1 MPKDLTVEEL
11 RKQYQKKIDFVD
23 HSLTLFDTDIERL
36 QKELLNFL
44 ITGVIAELQTENGII
59 LQSAKN
65 IQILDNFGREMEL
78 FKKNFADS
86 VFKRLGE
93 NMIKTTGYTSDYFRL
108 MSSKQTISNIED
120 KIQNIVKIA
129 GVNTDGTLVKDGF
142 LNKLAVSEE
151 LKGELSNLV
160 RKSIEQQTDYKTF
173 VNSMK
178 DAVTGKDGVNGAYE
192 RYVKGFAHDAFFA
205 QSQQQDNFF
214 ADQLGLNYFVYGGT
228 KIKTSRPFCVGGHDK
243 GVDKDFESKLSKVFS
258 RKDAEQFD
266 NMEWSGKIPGIK
278 FIVQKGGY
286 QCRHE
291 LMWITK
297 EAAKRKGYPVA
308 DGDEG
313 TMMQKISKQQELKE
327 KQKVIKDVKKEI
339 IKPVQKIQPIIEKPK
354 EFIPA
359 TTEKE
364 VIERM
369 KSVGV
374 QNISLGKLTIGS
386 ANSILRAL
394 EQESKLSAI
403 SIQTFSGTRA
413 VGTYAFTTNTI
424 AFNPKLMNS
433 RAIVQPIRSYEQKIE
448 NLSKALA
455 NYEKAYLNQP
465 GYNQRKVIK
474 TINNIKRDI
483 RTAEQNI
490 KDGKPFRYWSTSS
503 SQKTADLSNTA
514 TTFHEVGH
522 SHYFKALTKDQRRLF
537 EFDYKNSISDYGMTN
552 REEYFAEWYAHYKMG
567 GTGVPDDLLI
577 LFKTL

>member
-1 MPKDLTVEEL
+1 MPNNDAEFLKEQERIAEIQREKILKFLKEYKIEIDGNLATSNTDYGTSHYIYVDGQKIRFSDHAVTNPVRQATEWHLKIEEKSFQSIEKFAYPDRFDRIKIDKPKIGAFKIGDEFYELVRKSDAEIKKVEKLTVNDL
-11 RKQYQKKIDFVD
+11 KDSYKKKLDFIDK
-23 HSLTLFDTDIERL
+23 SLNQFDDDIVRL
-36 QKELLNFL
+36 QKELFNEL
-44 ITGVIAELQTENGII
+44 ITGVISELEVENGLI

-65 IQILDNFGREMEL
+65 IQILDNFGKEMEL

-108 MSSKQTISNIED
+108 MSSKQTIANIED
-120 KIQNIVKIA
+120 KIQNIVRIA

-173 VNSMK
+173 VNGMK
-178 DAVTGKDGVNGAYE
+178 DAITGKEGVNGAYE

-205 QSQQQDNFF
+205 QAQQQDNFF

-243 GVDKDFESKLSKVFS
+243 GVNKDFESKLSKVFS

-313 TMMQKISKQQELKE
+313 TQMPKISKQQELK
-327 KQKVIKDVKKEI
+327 DKK
-339 IKPVQKIQPIIEKPK
+339 KIL
-354 EFIPA
+354 
-359 TTEKE
+359 
-364 VIERM
+364 
-369 KSVGV
+369 KSV
-374 QNISLGKLTIGS
+374 
-386 ANSILRAL
+386 
-394 EQESKLSAI
+394 
-403 SIQTFSGTRA
+403 
-413 VGTYAFTTNTI
+413 
-424 AFNPKLMNS
+424 
-433 RAIVQPIRSYEQKIE
+433 
-448 NLSKALA
+448 
-455 NYEKAYLNQP
+455 
-465 GYNQRKVIK
+465 
-474 TINNIKRDI
+474 
-483 RTAEQNI
+483 
-490 KDGKPFRYWSTSS
+490 
-503 SQKTADLSNTA
+503 
-514 TTFHEVGH
+514 
-522 SHYFKALTKDQRRLF
+522 
-537 EFDYKNSISDYGMTN
+537 
-552 REEYFAEWYAHYKMG
+552 
-567 GTGVPDDLLI
+567 
-577 LFKTL
+577 

>member
-1 MPKDLTVEEL
+1 MPKELTVDEL

-23 HSLTLFDTDIERL
+23 HSLTLFDTDVERL

-65 IQILDNFGREMEL
+65 IQILDNFGKEMEL

-120 KIQNIVKIA
+120 KIQNIVRIA

-178 DAVTGKDGVNGAYE
+178 DAVTGKEGVNGAYE

-243 GVDKDFESKLSKVFS
+243 GVNKDFESKLSKVFS

-297 EAAKRKGYPVA
+297 EAARRKGYPVA

-313 TMMQKISKQQELKE
+313 TQMPKISKQQELK
-327 KQKVIKDVKKEI
+327 DKK
-339 IKPVQKIQPIIEKPK
+339 KIL
-354 EFIPA
+354 
-359 TTEKE
+359 
-364 VIERM
+364 
-369 KSVGV
+369 KSV
-374 QNISLGKLTIGS
+374 
-386 ANSILRAL
+386 
-394 EQESKLSAI
+394 
-403 SIQTFSGTRA
+403 
-413 VGTYAFTTNTI
+413 
-424 AFNPKLMNS
+424 
-433 RAIVQPIRSYEQKIE
+433 
-448 NLSKALA
+448 
-455 NYEKAYLNQP
+455 
-465 GYNQRKVIK
+465 
-474 TINNIKRDI
+474 
-483 RTAEQNI
+483 
-490 KDGKPFRYWSTSS
+490 
-503 SQKTADLSNTA
+503 
-514 TTFHEVGH
+514 
-522 SHYFKALTKDQRRLF
+522 
-537 EFDYKNSISDYGMTN
+537 
-552 REEYFAEWYAHYKMG
+552 
-567 GTGVPDDLLI
+567 
-577 LFKTL
+577 